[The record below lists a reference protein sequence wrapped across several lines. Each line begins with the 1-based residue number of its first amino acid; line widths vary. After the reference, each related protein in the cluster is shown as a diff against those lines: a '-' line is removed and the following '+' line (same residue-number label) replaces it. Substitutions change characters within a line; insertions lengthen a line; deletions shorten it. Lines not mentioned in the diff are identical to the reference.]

1 MKRLAL
7 PLLVLC
13 LASAGFADEPEKTNE
28 KPAPPL
34 GARADKLI
42 KEALPACSEAT
53 TESRVALTHALP
65 VDMIGAVVRIASK
78 NEHSSCVGQWVAI
91 TSTEGGF
98 FFGTPWFLDGQTGTL
113 EEKLKSFTMQY
124 MKETFN
130 PVIDRTKTREGLY
143 RATLYQTVEGGKLPL
158 EGEIDP
164 AGTVFFIGHFV
175 PIATD
180 YRVSRLKAFE
190 HFLNLSPSTGA
201 AKPDVTVIE
210 FSDFECP
217 SCQRASGW
225 MKPIL
230 EAHGDKVRYI
240 RYDTPLVTMH
250 PWALAAA
257 IAGRAVWH
265 QKPDLFWKYKEQIYA
280 NQDKLSAFTI
290 DEFARGFA
298 SDHELDMKKYDAD
311 VQSPEL
317 RTELVDGA
325 GNAFTNDVRA
335 TPTYVV
341 NGAFVEAGTDGKGLA
356 EYIKAALKK

>member
-13 LASAGFADEPEKTNE
+13 LASAGFADEPEKTTE

-42 KEALPACSEAT
+42 KEALPTCSETA

-65 VDMIGAVVRIASK
+65 ADMIGAVVRIASK
-78 NEHSSCVGQWVAI
+78 HAACEGQWVAI

-98 FFGTPWFLDGQTGTL
+98 FFGTPWFLDGQEGTL
-113 EEKLKSFTMQY
+113 EEKLKNFTTQY
-124 MKETFN
+124 MKDTFA

-158 EGEIDP
+158 DGEIDP

-175 PIATD
+175 PITAD
-180 YRVSRLKAFE
+180 YRASRVKAFE
-190 HFLNLSPSTGA
+190 HFLNLSPATGA

-240 RYDTPLVTMH
+240 RYDTPLVTIH

-280 NQDKLSAFTI
+280 NQEKLSAFTI

-317 RTELVDGA
+317 RVELVNGA

-335 TPTYVV
+335 TPTYIV

-356 EYIKAALKK
+356 EYVKKALK

>member
-1 MKRLAL
+1 MKRLAF

-13 LASAGFADEPEKTNE
+13 LASAGFADEPQKTTE

-42 KEALPACSEAT
+42 KEALPVCSQAT
-53 TESRVALTHALP
+53 TESRVGMQHALP
-65 VDMIGAVVRIASK
+65 ADMVGATVRIASK
-78 NEHSSCVGQWVAI
+78 QSSCEGQWAAI

-113 EEKLKSFTMQY
+113 EEKLKNFTTQY
-124 MKETFN
+124 MKDTFA

-158 EGEIDP
+158 DGEIDP

-175 PIATD
+175 PITAD
-180 YRVSRLKAFE
+180 YRSSRVKALE

-201 AKPDVTVIE
+201 AQPQVTVIE

-240 RYDTPLVTMH
+240 RYDTPLVTIH

-280 NQDKLSAFTI
+280 NQEKLSAFTI

-298 SDHELDMKKYDAD
+298 SDHDLDLKKYDAD
-311 VQSPEL
+311 VQSPDL
-317 RTELVDGA
+317 RAELVNGA

-335 TPTYVV
+335 TPTYIV

-356 EYIKAALKK
+356 EYINKALK

>member
-13 LASAGFADEPEKTNE
+13 LASAAFADEPEKTNE

-42 KEALPACSEAT
+42 KEALPICSEGA
-53 TESRVALTHALP
+53 TESRVAMQHALP
-65 VDMIGAVVRIASK
+65 PNMVGAVVRIASK
-78 NEHSSCVGQWVAI
+78 HPSCEGQWVAI

-98 FFGTPWFLDGQTGTL
+98 FFGTPWFLDGQEGTL
-113 EEKLKSFTMQY
+113 EEKLKNFTMQY
-124 MKETFN
+124 LKEAFV
-130 PVIDRTKTREGLY
+130 PVIDKTKTRDGLY
-143 RATLYQTVEGGKLPL
+143 RTTLYQTVEGGKIPL
-158 EGEIDP
+158 EGEVDP
-164 AGTVFFIGHFV
+164 AGTVFFVGHFV
-175 PIATD
+175 PIVTD
-180 YRVSRLKAFE
+180 YRASRVKALE
-190 HFLNLSPSTGA
+190 HFLNVSPFTGA

-217 SCQRASGW
+217 SCQHAAGY

-240 RYDTPLVTMH
+240 RYDTPLMTIH

-257 IAGRAVWH
+257 VAGRAVWH
-265 QKPDLFWKYKEQIYA
+265 QKPELFWKYKEQIYA

-290 DEFARGFA
+290 DEFTRGFA
-298 SDHELDMKKYDAD
+298 SDHDLDMKKYDAD

-317 RTELVDGA
+317 RAELVNGA
-325 GNAFTNDVRA
+325 GTAFTNDVRA
-335 TPTYVV
+335 TPTYII
-341 NGAFVEAGTDGKGLA
+341 NGTFVDPGVEGKGLA
-356 EYIKAALKK
+356 EFVNAALKK

>member
-1 MKRLAL
+1 MKRFAVAA
-7 PLLVLC
+7 LVLS
-13 LASAGFADEPEKTNE
+13 LASAAFADEPEKTNE

-34 GARADKLI
+34 GARPDKLI
-42 KEALPACSEAT
+42 KEALPTCSEAA
-53 TESRVALTHALP
+53 TESRVALQHALP
-65 VDMIGAVVRIASK
+65 ADMVGAVVRIASK
-78 NEHSSCVGQWVAI
+78 HSACEGQWVAI

-113 EEKLKSFTMQY
+113 EEKLKNFTTQY
-124 MKETFN
+124 MKDTFN

-175 PIATD
+175 PITAD
-180 YRVSRLKAFE
+180 YRAARLKAFE
-190 HFLNLSPSTGA
+190 HFLNLSPTTGA

-230 EAHGDKVRYI
+230 EAHPDKVRYI
-240 RYDTPLVTMH
+240 RYDTPLVTIH

-265 QKPDLFWKYKEQIYA
+265 QKPELFWKYKEQIYE

-298 SDHELDMKKYDAD
+298 TDHDLDMKKYDAD

-317 RTELVDGA
+317 RAELVNGA

-335 TPTYVV
+335 TPTYIV
-341 NGAFVEAGTDGKGLA
+341 NGAFVEAGSDGKALA
-356 EYIKAALKK
+356 DYVKNALKK